1 METVIQAVDK
11 NQIPRAQYSAVMI
24 DEGHDFEQDW
34 LALIVQMI
42 DPNTNSLL
50 LLYDDAQSIYKKR
63 NLKFPL
69 SSAGIQARGRTTI
82 LKLNYRNTREI
93 LSYAYDFAK
102 DFLQAQDA
110 DDDHI
115 PLIAPEVAGVSGPPP
130 AFRKFD
136 NFNDEAHYIARCIHK
151 WHQSGRPLNTIAVI
165 YGYTWQAD
173 TLQRALNAEGIP
185 HAWLKNSASKKA
197 YDANAQ
203 RVALLT
209 RQSSKGLE
217 FDTVV
222 LAGLGGLK
230 DDQENL
236 EREVRLLYVGMTR
249 ARQQLL
255 LTGSGENWFV
265 GRFGQ

>member
-1 METVIQAVDK
+1 M
-11 NQIPRAQYSAVMI
+11 IPSSPIAAEAAANSARTSWPRLSPP
-24 DEGHDFEQDW
+24 DAERD
-34 LALIVQMI
+34 LA
-42 DPNTNSLL
+42 
-50 LLYDDAQSIYKKR
+50 
-63 NLKFPL
+63 
-69 SSAGIQARGRTTI
+69 
-82 LKLNYRNTREI
+82 
-93 LSYAYDFAK
+93 
-102 DFLQAQDA
+102 
-110 DDDHI
+110 
-115 PLIAPEVAGVSGPPP
+115 PLIDATIADIAASGPAPE
-130 AFRKFD
+130 FRKFD
-136 NFNDEAHYIARCIHK
+136 TFNDEAHYIARCIHK